1 MDIEYKFRGIKF
13 KWNSEK
19 ERANLRKHDG
29 IDFKRACQIFFD
41 PFIVPGKTEEQD
53 ESRGVA
59 IGADFDLKIL
69 FVVHLIVEDDHIRII
84 SARKA
89 DTKERKIYEN

>member
-1 MDIEYKFRGIKF
+1 VELNLSGTLKK
-13 KWNSEK
+13 K
-19 ERANLRKHDG
+19 EQMFENMMALTSKEPVRYFSILLSYR
-29 IDFKRACQIFFD
+29 
-41 PFIVPGKTEEQD
+41 GKTEEQD

-69 FVVHLIVEDDHIRII
+69 FVVHLIVEDDYIRII